1 MVLPMDHYAIEVTG
15 LAGPD
20 TEREVTAA
28 LVALPGVQWATAAH
42 ESGTVGLGVEPDR
55 LDEQALADA
64 LTTTGCALASVEGQ
78 RS

>member
-1 MVLPMDHYAIEVTG
+1 MDHYAIEVTG
-15 LAGPD
+15 LADPD

-55 LDEQALADA
+55 LDEQTLADA
-64 LTTTGCALASVEGQ
+64 LTSAGCGLASVDGHSS
-78 RS
+78 R